1 MTEYQPPQ
9 PQADWWLALAQHLG
23 VGEKAQEFFQN
34 AQANKVLEDI
44 EFDGMGKTKMGFQ
57 SPQEFIL

>member
-1 MTEYQPPQ
+1 MIFWDET
-9 PQADWWLALAQHLG
+9 LKRLLMKN
-23 VGEKAQEFFQN
+23 KA
-34 AQANKVLEDI
+34 LEDI